1 MTALPSARRTPSAR
15 AAWVCIAVLCGVGI
29 ARAVVG
35 DGVWLLLVWGAY
47 TPFVW
52 LPAYVTLGLGIAR
65 RRVWL
70 TAASLALVV
79 THLSSV
85 VPQAFL
91 RDAAQ
96 PDGRA
101 SLRVITAN
109 GNGWNQHPGYFL
121 RSLARHDAA
130 IVCLQ
135 EVSPAWAEGLRDEGW
150 LDDYPYQRIDVRE
163 GVWGMALLSRLPLT
177 NVAQTP
183 MMEARAITA
192 QVEHAGASIDL
203 LCAHPAPPT
212 RGLFESHHAALE
224 RTLAWAHSH
233 ATRPAVALGDFNSTP
248 YSSFSRRM
256 RVHMDDAWE
265 LAGPFGLGHTWP
277 NSGML
282 YPPARLDHIYVTGD
296 LDVSGTELG
305 FAAASDH
312 QPVVANIVLRAE

>member
-109 GNGWNQHPGYFL
+109 GNG
-121 RSLARHDAA
+121 
-130 IVCLQ
+130 
-135 EVSPAWAEGLRDEGW
+135 
-150 LDDYPYQRIDVRE
+150 
-163 GVWGMALLSRLPLT
+163 
-177 NVAQTP
+177 
-183 MMEARAITA
+183 
-192 QVEHAGASIDL
+192 
-203 LCAHPAPPT
+203 
-212 RGLFESHHAALE
+212 
-224 RTLAWAHSH
+224 
-233 ATRPAVALGDFNSTP
+233 
-248 YSSFSRRM
+248 
-256 RVHMDDAWE
+256 
-265 LAGPFGLGHTWP
+265 
-277 NSGML
+277 
-282 YPPARLDHIYVTGD
+282 
-296 LDVSGTELG
+296 
-305 FAAASDH
+305 
-312 QPVVANIVLRAE
+312 

>member
-1 MTALPSARRTPSAR
+1 MTALPSARRTPSER

-52 LPAYVTLGLGIAR
+52 LPAYVTLGLGITR

-109 GNGWNQHPGYFL
+109 GNGWNRHPGYFL
-121 RSLARHDAA
+121 RSLARHDAD

-256 RVHMDDAWE
+256 RVQMDDAWE